1 MDLTA
6 VSCED
11 VRWMEMSEG
20 L

>member
-1 MDLTA
+1 MDLRV

-11 VRWMEMSEG
+11 VRW